1 MSDRAFTKMIQS
13 LNGHIPKRRKML
25 AVLLKEDLPH
35 IEGKDGSIHVFKR
48 DELKK
53 IAEILS
59 EEDYEKIL
67 LPIYIE
73 LNSDYGRGAG
83 RINGKIDCNLA
94 KSIIKVE
101 SKREDELILYAD
113 DVRAL
118 RKNLPTTTQYIF
130 GMR

>member
-1 MSDRAFTKMIQS
+1 MSDRVFTKMIQS

-35 IEGKDGSIHVFKR
+35 IEGRDGSIHVFKR

-59 EEDYEKIL
+59 EEEYEKTL

-83 RINGKIDCNLA
+83 KIGGKIGCNLI

>member
-35 IEGKDGSIHVFKR
+35 IEGRDGSTHVFKR

-59 EEDYEKIL
+59 EEEYEKIL

-83 RINGKIDCNLA
+83 RINGKIDCNLV

>member
-35 IEGKDGSIHVFKR
+35 IEGRDGSIHVFKR

-59 EEDYEKIL
+59 EEEYEKIL

-83 RINGKIDCNLA
+83 RINGKIDCNLV
-94 KSIIKVE
+94 KSIIKVG